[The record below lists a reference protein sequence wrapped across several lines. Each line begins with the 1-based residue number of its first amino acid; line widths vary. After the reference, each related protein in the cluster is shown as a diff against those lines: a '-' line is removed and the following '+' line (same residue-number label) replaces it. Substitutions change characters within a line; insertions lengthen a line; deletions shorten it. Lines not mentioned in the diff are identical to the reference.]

1 MSTLFLHKGGRLELT
16 RWETREGSTPPGH
29 RVEEDVSTQAGRF
42 LFEPLEIAPEV
53 TLRDAFLV
61 IRANP
66 SIQPVLGGEI
76 AANLTAE
83 ALSSDPGTPVAPD
96 ADIEYLEIYRLWE
109 RDTRAGRTR
118 GTERARLH
126 GVSPQLPEKIDD
138 EAWTSLHG
146 GTRRH
151 VPIAFSSPMVLVDLP
166 LRINPLVIVAE
177 ADPSASRCGH
187 VLEEVLAPDVTLGQ
201 VLHAIVSDLTT
212 HGRPALREAAQA
224 DPVDAA
230 LART

>member
-1 MSTLFLHKGGRLELT
+1 MSTPFLHKGGRLELA
-16 RWETREGSTPPGH
+16 RWEMPKGS
-29 RVEEDVSTQAGRF
+29 
-42 LFEPLEIAPEV
+42 
-53 TLRDAFLV
+53 
-61 IRANP
+61 
-66 SIQPVLGGEI
+66 
-76 AANLTAE
+76 
-83 ALSSDPGTPVAPD
+83 TPVAPD
-96 ADIEYLEIYRLWE
+96 ADIEYLEINRLWE
-109 RDTRAGRTR
+109 RNTRAGRTR

-212 HGRPALREAAQA
+212 HGRPALSEAELA

-230 LART
+230 LAKNRNRCLPTPSSGAAPLHPDRVSAPGCIDAVRDQRQAPETGAGQAGGSTGRLH